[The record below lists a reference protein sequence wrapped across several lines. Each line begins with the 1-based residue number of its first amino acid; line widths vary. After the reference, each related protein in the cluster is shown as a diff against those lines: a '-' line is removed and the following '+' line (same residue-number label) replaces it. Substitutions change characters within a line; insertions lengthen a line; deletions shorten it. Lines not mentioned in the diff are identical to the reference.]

1 MHIMEVHV
9 MRATLNIPD
18 ELIDEVQKL
27 SGQKSKTGAIV
38 AVMEEYV
45 RRRKMEDLLALR
57 GKISIDY
64 DWEKEE
70 DAELKA
76 AEERERYAAD

>member
-1 MHIMEVHV
+1 MHIMGVRD

-18 ELIDEVQKL
+18 ELIDEVQRL

-57 GKISIDY
+57 GKIDIAY

-76 AEERERYAAD
+76 AEEREQYGVK